1 MLCDCICYCLFISSP
16 PFYSVDHE
24 TADDALV
31 VDYFTIKDPAFAVE
45 QTGKHPHFEH
55 SDIAHSLL
63 SHACTRIAAATALPI
78 LMHSLFIVTCL
89 LPTAYPKLLSLG
101 WVETI

>member
-1 MLCDCICYCLFISSP
+1 MHLLLCIYIVSSP
-16 PFYSVDHE
+16 PFSPLDPE
-24 TADDALV
+24 TDNDALV
-31 VDYFTIKDPAFAVE
+31 VDYFTVEDPALAIK

-55 SDIAHSLL
+55 SDIAYSLL
-63 SHACTRIAAATALPI
+63 SHACIRIAAATALPI

>member
-1 MLCDCICYCLFISSP
+1 MITFVVVYLFVSSP
-16 PFYSVDHE
+16 PFFPVDPE
-24 TADDALV
+24 TASDAQV
-31 VDYFTIKDPAFAVE
+31 IDYFTVEDLALAVE
-45 QTGKHPHFEH
+45 QTGKHPLFEH

-78 LMHSLFIVTCL
+78 LMHSLFIVTYL